1 MPPKNLMARTAAFD
15 RYADRYDAWFDR
27 HPAVYASELAAVRV
41 LWPPVREA
49 LEVGVG
55 TGRFAEPLGIRYGLD
70 PSPAMRALAR
80 RRGIQV
86 VEGVAEALPF
96 PDRRFEAVLMVTTLC
111 FVDDPSRALR
121 EAYRVLQPGGF
132 LVIGFIDRNSPL
144 GQRYL
149 ERQRTNPFY
158 QAARFHSADEVAKL
172 MKTAGFAQLTWRQT
186 LFSDPEILRRP
197 DPVQPGYG
205 SGGFVVV
212 RGRRL
217 LDPEVSQGVSLNAS
231 SEGWQSG

>member
-1 MPPKNLMARTAAFD
+1 MSLMARTAAFD
-15 RYADRYDAWFDR
+15 RHARRYDAWFAR
-27 HPAVYASELAAVRV
+27 HPAAYASELAAVRV

-55 TGRFAEPLGIRYGLD
+55 TGRFAKPLGIRYGLD

-80 RRGIQV
+80 QRGIQV
-86 VEGVAEALPF
+86 IEGVAEALPF

-132 LVIGFIDRNSPL
+132 LVIGFIDRESPL

-149 ERQRTNPFY
+149 KRQHASPFY
-158 QAARFHSADEVAKL
+158 QAARFYSAGEVAKL
-172 MKTAGFAQLTWRQT
+172 MKAAGFAHLLWRQT
-186 LFSDPEILRRP
+186 LFSDPETLRRP
-197 DPVQPGYG
+197 DPEQPGYG

-212 RGRRL
+212 RGQRP
-217 LDPEVSQGVSLNAS
+217 LDPEVLQGVSLDAS
-231 SEGWQSG
+231 PEGWQSG